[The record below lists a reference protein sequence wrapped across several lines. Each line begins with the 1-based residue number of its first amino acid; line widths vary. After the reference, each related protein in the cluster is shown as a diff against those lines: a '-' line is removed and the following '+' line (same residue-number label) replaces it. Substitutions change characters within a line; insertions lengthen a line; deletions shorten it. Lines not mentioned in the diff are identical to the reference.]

1 MKIPLKI
8 LSRLYK
14 IKKQNNNININKE
27 NNKDKD
33 KIYTTYVTINL

>member
-14 IKKQNNNININKE
+14 IKKQNNNINKDNNKD
-27 NNKDKD
+27 KDKD